1 MSFGL
6 IARLMLLHVTRLRF
20 ASSFSL
26 RQQKKNTF
34 YQKTKKKH
42 RKERGKRFRRRNDSN
57 WTAIGEERTGT
68 DRNSSTSRRRRRRSR
83 ENGEER
89 EDGTGKGS
97 GKAAQPEDPAVQ
109 GKGALLQEPAEEGSG
124 IGHRGQRHRR
134 HHRAGR
140 RGRPPR
146 LPRPSFAFPSHQ
158 FVSSFY
164 IAFAFC
170 LALQFARCK

>member
-6 IARLMLLHVTRLRF
+6 IAGLILLHVTRLRF

-26 RQQKKNTF
+26 LWQ
-34 YQKTKKKH
+34 KKH
-42 RKERGKRFRRRNDSN
+42 RKERGKPFRKRNEATGPPLERRGRVR
-57 WTAIGEERTGT
+57 IVIVVLEEGEEEEGL
-68 DRNSSTSRRRRRRSR
+68 

-97 GKAAQPEDPAVQ
+97 GKAAQPDDPAVQ

-124 IGHRGQRHRR
+124 VGHRSQRHRR

-140 RGRPPR
+140 RGRPPP

-164 IAFAFC
+164 VAFAFC
-170 LALQFARCK
+170 LALQFYTLQMKF